1 MTQLELFLSKLSNRL
16 KTWRSHLGMTQEE
29 FSKEVGINIG
39 VLRKYE
45 NAVNNP
51 GSEAL
56 VAIAKTGVSLNWL
69 VLGVGPMSL
78 SGEEKNATRQ
88 RLGEIAVM
96 LAGMDDGVQ
105 SSIINEI
112 AHKVEDAKRVCDLER
127 VVAALKAQLEDANSS
142 RLKGS

>member
-1 MTQLELFLSKLSNRL
+1 
-16 KTWRSHLGMTQEE
+16 MTQEE

-78 SGEEKNATRQ
+78 SSEEKSTIRL

-96 LAGMDDGVQ
+96 LAGMDDGLQ

-112 AHKVEDAKRVCDLER
+112 THKVEDAKRVCDLER
-127 VVAALKAQLEDANSS
+127 VVATLKAQLEDANSS
-142 RLKGS
+142 A